1 MAQLTIRDVAA
12 LLDVPEKTV
21 YRWIQQ
27 EQLPA
32 YELNDQYRFNRAE
45 LLEWATSKKLNV
57 SSRLFS
63 HTDTGGTAQPGL
75 AAALETGGIVYRLPG
90 TDKPSALRAMV
101 DAMRLPEEVDRTI
114 LLQVLLAREE
124 VGSTGI
130 GEGIALPHARSP
142 IVLHVV
148 QPMMVLC
155 FLERPIAFGAPD
167 GQPVHT
173 LFALITPSVRT
184 HLHLVSALAF
194 ALRDEGFRAAIRR
207 QAPGEEILRE
217 ARRVDAGTQGIAAT
231 PNGARG

>member
-21 YRWIQQ
+21 HRWIQQ

-63 HTDTGGTAQPGL
+63 HTDTGGAAQSGL
-75 AAALETGGIVYRLPG
+75 GAALEAGDIVYRLPG
-90 TDKPSALRAMV
+90 TDKPSALQAMV
-101 DAMRLPEEVDRTI
+101 DIMRLPEEVDRTI

-124 VGSTGI
+124 IGSTGV
-130 GEGIALPHARSP
+130 GEGIAFPHARNP
-142 IVLHVV
+142 IVLHVTR
-148 QPMMVLC
+148 PMMALC
-155 FLERPIAFGAPD
+155 FLEHPVEFGAPD

-173 LFALITPSVRT
+173 LFTLITPSVRT

-194 ALRDEGFRAAIRR
+194 ALRDEGFRAAIDRR
-207 QAPGEEILRE
+207 APGEEILEE
-217 ARRVDAGTQGIAAT
+217 ARRIDANAQGSMAA
-231 PNGARG
+231 PNGARA